1 MREQLALWR
10 WRKVHMSMRGAVGAK
25 PLIGMGCL
33 GLVAAAALGFFLFKG
48 GSDEE
53 ASVAQETPHATVGVT
68 APPPAAVE
76 RLGESYRMII
86 EKIGVDAPV
95 AVYGLDENRVPIVPT
110 GPDASQVVAWYD
122 FSQKPGSG
130 GNAVFAGHVTWN
142 GQAVFYSLTSVQA
155 GDIIKFRDN
164 GGREIAYRV
173 TSNALMDPNDPN
185 ALQMMYPTSND
196 VVTIITCGGSFYH
209 TGDPVFGGDYTNRIV
224 VRGELVS

>member
-1 MREQLALWR
+1 MMIKRVALRR
-10 WRKVHMSMRGAVGAK
+10 WRRLHTSMRGAVGAK
-25 PLIGMGCL
+25 PLICMGCL
-33 GLVAAAALGFFLFKG
+33 GLVAIAALGFFLLKG

-53 ASVAQETPHATVGVT
+53 APVVQATPSATVAPT
-68 APPPAAVE
+68 PPPAVE

-86 EKIGVDAPV
+86 DKIGVDAPV
-95 AVYGLDENRVPIVPT
+95 VRYGLDENRIPIVPT
-110 GPDASQVVAWYD
+110 GPDAAQIVAWYD

-142 GQAVFYSLTSVQA
+142 GHAVFYNLTSVQA

-164 GGREIAYRV
+164 DGREVSYRV
-173 TSNALMDPNDPN
+173 TSNALMDPNDPT

-196 VVTIITCGGSFYH
+196 VVTIITCGGSFYR

-224 VRGELVS
+224 LRGELVS